1 MNNFSLALIFLTIA
15 VAVTGAAVAG
25 FTIGRRGFQVEA
37 NSDPIPFPTL
47 AAEVLELFG
56 SVGILLGS
64 SSQVVR
70 MNNRAESF
78 GLVSR
83 GALVQQDLVQ
93 LAQRARIS
101 KKVESFEGVLR
112 FGLQGEKISI
122 SAKASLVAN
131 DYVVLVLEDRTRD
144 IRLDKTRRDFI
155 ENISHELKTPIG
167 AIALLS
173 EAIQQAGDDKQTIHK
188 FAGNLNKESNRLTL
202 LVQDIIELSRL
213 QSEEVLAEAQLVD
226 VGMVISEAVDRN
238 EQLATN
244 RNIRLISQ
252 EGNGPE
258 VFGNKEMLVA
268 AVKNLIENAISYSE
282 PGSQVGIGCSVK
294 EALAEIAVTDS
305 GAGISVE
312 NQERVFERFFRIDPS
327 RSRKTGGTG
336 LGLSIVKHVAKIHR
350 GDVKLFSQLGVG
362 STFTIRIPLA
372 TAADPVTGT
381 IKVVPEAS

>member
-1 MNNFSLALIFLTIA
+1 MNNFSLAVIFLAIA
-15 VAVTGAAVAG
+15 VAVVGSAFAG
-25 FTIGRRGFQVEA
+25 FAIGRRGFQVES

-56 SVGILLGS
+56 SVGILLGAS
-64 SSQVVR
+64 NQVVR

-83 GALVQQDLVQ
+83 GVLVQQDLVE
-93 LAQRARIS
+93 LAQRARNS
-101 KKVESFEGVLR
+101 RQVESFEGVLR
-112 FGLQGEKISI
+112 FGLQREKISI
-122 SAKASLVAN
+122 SAKASLVAS

-173 EAIQQAGDDKQTIHK
+173 EAIQQAGDDRETIKK

-213 QSEEVLAEAQLVD
+213 QSEEVLAEAELVD
-226 VGMVISEAVDRN
+226 LGRVIFEAVDRN

-244 RNIRLISQ
+244 RNVRLVSQ
-252 EGNGPE
+252 EGTGIE

-294 EALAEIAVTDS
+294 DSLAEIAVTDS
-305 GAGISVE
+305 GDGISTE
-312 NQERVFERFFRIDPS
+312 NQERVFERFYRVDPS
-327 RSRKTGGTG
+327 RSRETGGTG

-350 GDVKLFSQLGVG
+350 GDVKLFSQLGIG
-362 STFTIRIPLA
+362 STFTLRLPLA
-372 TAADPVTGT
+372 TASDPVTGT